1 MNASKRGSAMVA
13 KGAVAASSTMLATI
27 ASNERLRSTIVGFA
41 VARKGF
47 VVDGVASAKAGPEQD
62 RTEALGSGS
71 TRTDASDSFV
81 RRSSVA
87 RSTRLA
93 PFLSFPPTM
102 SIEQQI
108 HAALASV
115 IDPNTGRDLA
125 AT

>member
-13 KGAVAASSTMLATI
+13 KGAVAASSTMLAT
-27 ASNERLRSTIVGFA
+27 